1 MCESCH
7 DPHHDVLALPPGEG
21 LESRDE
27 ADEVLEDVA
36 HVVGQPPQR
45 GLDVVAVDHHVG
57 DAVLQFLG
65 ISWLISGQKQEEN
78 GPVDLRRQEL

>member
-1 MCESCH
+1 M
-7 DPHHDVLALPPGEG
+7 LALPPGEG

-57 DAVLQFLG
+57 DAVLQLFKWYEYQPEMG
-65 ISWLISGQKQEEN
+65 EDTSQYNFEVSKST
-78 GPVDLRRQEL
+78 DLWYLF